1 MSFAYIYY
9 LQRRLNVTGAFRPF
23 SFGLV
28 TYTRLEHLPIIK
40 NLLILHASLYPFN
53 LGQYPLI
60 YQCNSG
66 NNFLSTAGKDSRD
79 SVYFF
84 LPLPPSPSLFF
95 FNFEYFSTATFF
107 IFFFRVLKRSC
118 QDISSYF
125 WKVRN
130 FDRMLYF
137 WFSIKIKMVMDLLFN
152 INKIFHSYIIT
163 SIIDA
168 IWKKRATRERERESK
183 MSME

>member
-163 SIIDA
+163 SIIECNT
-168 IWKKRATRERERESK
+168 KKRATREKERERE
-183 MSME
+183 